1 MPMFIGIAAIPL
13 LIDGMGLERFGMLSI
28 AWMLVGYFGLLDMGL
43 GRALTQKIAD
53 RIGGGNVANLKPLI
67 WKALGLVGL
76 FGLLGCLALSLMANW
91 LVYDLFNISAIYQQE
106 TVLGI
111 YWLAITIPFVIVST
125 GLLGILEGQQYFGWT
140 AIVRAPLGILMFLAP
155 LITLQWTTSLEWV
168 LASLFIVRV
177 TAWIALMV
185 ITTYTLRNYPGW
197 KTDMGELKSLFV
209 FGGWITVS
217 NIISP
222 MMVYFDRFYIAAVLS
237 VAVVA
242 FYTTPF
248 DLLTKALIVPFALV
262 GVMFASFATDWQQDK
277 LKVVKQFKLSIL
289 AVIVVMVPFSL
300 ITFFFAKF
308 GMTLWLG
315 EDFALQSYEIV
326 QWLSVGILL
335 NAIAMVPFALIQAAG
350 RADITAKLHLIEL
363 PFYALLLWLLVAEY
377 GLIGAAMAWVFRVAL
392 DALVLMVIAVKELN
406 FGIAKQRQIFQE

>member
-1 MPMFIGIAAIPL
+1 
-13 LIDGMGLERFGMLSI
+13 
-28 AWMLVGYFGLLDMGL
+28 
-43 GRALTQKIAD
+43 
-53 RIGGGNVANLKPLI
+53 
-67 WKALGLVGL
+67 
-76 FGLLGCLALSLMANW
+76 MANW